1 MLPSHGLP
9 FRGIPLRVAQLRA
22 HHDARLA
29 ELLEA
34 IAAAGTPVSAAQM
47 VPILFRRP
55 LDLQQRFF
63 AMGEAIAH
71 LNYLWRR
78 DRVRR
83 TLIGRRHAPLRR
95 LILPHHHN
103 DETRDVHTRHRHEP
117 TIARFH
123 VARRIARLRR
133 RKSAKAIGD
142 FAARNAKNGGSMPT
156 DELGLGKAFMELAAQ
171 MLANPARLAES
182 QMNLWWEYMSLW
194 QGSMLRLMG
203 AQATPVAVPAK
214 GDKRFKHEDWHEHF
228 LFDYIKQSYLITA
241 RWMHDQVAS
250 VEGLDEPT
258 KKKVDFFTRQY
269 IDALAPSNFALTNPE
284 VFRET
289 VASGG
294 QNLVK
299 GLNNLL
305 DDIERGGGQLRISMT
320 DAKAFE
326 LGVNI
331 ATTPGKVVFQND
343 LMQLIQYEPTTKKV
357 LEAPAAR
364 HSAVDQQVLH
374 PRPAREELLSALGG
388 RRGHDG
394 VRDLVGQ
401 SRRKARAQELR
412 GLPHRR
418 HAGGARRDRQ
428 GDRRGRRERH
438 RLLPRRHAARR
449 HARPSR
455 REEDDKRIASATF
468 MTSLIDFTAAGEL
481 EVFIDEAQVASLEK
495 RMNERGYLE
504 GSEMATTFNML
515 RANDLIWSFVIN
527 NYLLGR
533 DPFPFDLL
541 HWNCDSTRMPAAMH
555 SFYLRNMYMK
565 NLLVKPE
572 ALTLAG
578 TKIDLSQG
586 RHAGLFRVGDRRS
599 HRAVEDDLRRH
610 ADPERQVAIRAV
622 GLRTHCG
629 NGESAR
635 REQIR
640 VLDQRQAARD
650 TGCLVRRREAAR
662 GLVVAELAAMGDAVP
677 RARSPGARAR
687 QGQVEGDRSGAGH
700 LRAHP
705 RRRK

>member
-1 MLPSHGLP
+1 MPTPATDTNTPSLDP
-9 FRGIPLRVAQLRA
+9 VT
-22 HHDARLA
+22 LA
-29 ELLEA
+29 ESLA
-34 IAAAGTPVSAAQM
+34 SAA
-47 VPILFRRP
+47 
-55 LDLQQRFF
+55 
-63 AMGEAIAH
+63 E
-71 LNYLWRR
+71 
-78 DRVRR
+78 
-83 TLIGRRHAPLRR
+83 
-95 LILPHHHN
+95 
-103 DETRDVHTRHRHEP
+103 
-117 TIARFH
+117 
-123 VARRIARLRR
+123 
-133 RKSAKAIGD
+133 KSAKAIGD
-142 FAARNAKNGGSMPT
+142 FAARNAKKTGSIPT

-250 VEGLDEPT
+250 VEGLDEQT

-331 ATTPGKVVFQND
+331 ATTPGKVVFQNE

-357 LEAPAAR
+357 WKRPLLVVPPWINKYYILDLREKNSFLRWAVGEGMTVFVVSWVNPDEKLAHKNFEDYLTEGTLAALD
-364 HSAVDQQVLH
+364 AI
-374 PRPAREELLSALGG
+374 AKATGEEDANVIGYCLGG
-388 RRGHDG
+388 TLLAATLGH
-394 VRDLVGQ
+394 L
-401 SRRKARAQELR
+401 
-412 GLPHRR
+412 
-418 HAGGARRDRQ
+418 
-428 GDRRGRRERH
+428 
-438 RLLPRRHAARR
+438 AAKK
-449 HARPSR
+449 
-455 REEDDKRIASATF
+455 DKRIASATF

-495 RMNERGYLE
+495 KMNERGYLE

-555 SFYLRNMYMK
+555 SFYLRNMYMN
-565 NLLVKPE
+565 NLLAKPD

-578 TKIDLSQG
+578 TKIDLSKVATPSYFVSAIEDHIAPWKTTYAGTQVMNGKSHFVLSGSGHIAGMVNPPAANKYGFWTNEKLPATPDAWFASAKQHEGSWWPNWRQWVTPHLG
-586 RHAGLFRVGDRRS
+586 REVPARVPGKGKLKVIEAAPGSYAR
-599 HRAVEDDLRRH
+599 
-610 ADPERQVAIRAV
+610 IRAD
-622 GLRTHCG
+622 G
-629 NGESAR
+629 
-635 REQIR
+635 
-640 VLDQRQAARD
+640 
-650 TGCLVRRREAAR
+650 
-662 GLVVAELAAMGDAVP
+662 
-677 RARSPGARAR
+677 
-687 QGQVEGDRSGAGH
+687 
-700 LRAHP
+700 
-705 RRRK
+705 K

>member
-1 MLPSHGLP
+1 LTHPP
-9 FRGIPLRVAQLRA
+9 
-22 HHDARLA
+22 D
-29 ELLEA
+29 
-34 IAAAGTPVSAAQM
+34 
-47 VPILFRRP
+47 
-55 LDLQQRFF
+55 
-63 AMGEAIAH
+63 
-71 LNYLWRR
+71 
-78 DRVRR
+78 
-83 TLIGRRHAPLRR
+83 
-95 LILPHHHN
+95 HN
-103 DETRDVHTRHRHEP
+103 DETFAMP
-117 TIARFH
+117 TPATDTNTPSLDP
-123 VARRIARLRR
+123 VTLAESLASAAE
-133 RKSAKAIGD
+133 KSAKAIGD
-142 FAARNAKNGGSMPT
+142 FAARNAKKTGSIPT

-250 VEGLDEPT
+250 VEGLDEQT

-331 ATTPGKVVFQND
+331 ATTPGKVVFQNE

-357 LEAPAAR
+357 WKRPLLVVPPWINKYYILDLREKNSFLRWAVGEGMTVFVVSWVNPDEKLAHKNFEDYLTEGTLAALD
-364 HSAVDQQVLH
+364 AI
-374 PRPAREELLSALGG
+374 AKATGEEDANVIGYCLGG
-388 RRGHDG
+388 TLLAATLGH
-394 VRDLVGQ
+394 L
-401 SRRKARAQELR
+401 
-412 GLPHRR
+412 
-418 HAGGARRDRQ
+418 
-428 GDRRGRRERH
+428 
-438 RLLPRRHAARR
+438 AAKK
-449 HARPSR
+449 
-455 REEDDKRIASATF
+455 DKRIASATF

-495 RMNERGYLE
+495 KMNERGYLE

-555 SFYLRNMYMK
+555 SFYLRNMYMN
-565 NLLVKPE
+565 NLLAKPD

-578 TKIDLSQG
+578 TKIDLSKVATPSYFVSAIEDHIAPWKTTYAGTQVMNGKSHFVLSGSGHIAGMVNPPAANKYGFWTNEKLPATPDAWFASAKQHEGSWWPNWRQWVTPHLG
-586 RHAGLFRVGDRRS
+586 REVPARVPGKGKLKVIEAAPGSYAR
-599 HRAVEDDLRRH
+599 
-610 ADPERQVAIRAV
+610 IRAD
-622 GLRTHCG
+622 G
-629 NGESAR
+629 
-635 REQIR
+635 
-640 VLDQRQAARD
+640 
-650 TGCLVRRREAAR
+650 
-662 GLVVAELAAMGDAVP
+662 
-677 RARSPGARAR
+677 
-687 QGQVEGDRSGAGH
+687 
-700 LRAHP
+700 
-705 RRRK
+705 K